1 MVHEDKMKYNKD
13 KNYMSSIQDLHTMQQ
28 EGYKIPELPLP
39 YDLETKEVLK
49 QVNRA
54 ISSPFMLIK
63 LRICNTTPGT
73 C

>member
-1 MVHEDKMKYNKD
+1 
-13 KNYMSSIQDLHTMQQ
+13 MSSIQDIHIIPQK
-28 EGYKIPELPLP
+28 GYKIPELPLP
-39 YDLETKEVLK
+39 FDLETKQVLK

-63 LRICNTTPGT
+63 LRICNTATKT